1 MLGNQ
6 ELFKT
11 LTANVSSSD
20 ARAIHKITIRL
31 MQKDDGPDIKDH
43 DRWRN
48 FHNFVK
54 LAASSNSVV
63 ELRKVSVHGSDF
75 RS

>member
-6 ELFKT
+6 ELYKS
-11 LTANVSSSD
+11 LTANVSLSD

-31 MQKDDGPDIKDH
+31 MQKDDGPDIKDQ
-43 DRWRN
+43 DRWKN

-54 LAASSNSVV
+54 HAASSNSAV
-63 ELRKVSVHGSDF
+63 ELRNVKCA
-75 RS
+75 RL